1 MLRTLQGLVGT
12 ALLLAMFSC
21 TEKTRTPLPAG
32 PTAVPTVQ
40 RTVPAD
46 SSAPFN
52 YKSPHGLL
60 AALGTI
66 KATFIITNSL
76 LADEATI
83 RSYCSDIAKKGYNL
97 AFVNVQARGYYLTK
111 KGVLINTPLGNVLLP
126 GHPAMKVDDPIA
138 ILRSECSKQS
148 RPVAVVPWFEY
159 NAMAEQESGTSNPAR
174 GKGYNEKGELVS
186 VGVYNEGSDKPTLN
200 YTGDKQLFYP
210 SSWYLKDPQTQKTYL
225 SKSGLRW
232 LDSRKTQV
240 TNFLF
245 NFAQHV
251 ASAYGPLQNWDRV
264 RFMPDAGLGLEAERA
279 NKNNA
284 QTKFIQR
291 LSSMLTDR
299 GGALWVTVVKHAV
312 VSSKGV
318 YNELF
323 GQYWATEAWANAA
336 QLIVPMTYFDTVSAY
351 QADLA
356 KIIEESEA
364 LKFKVLPI
372 IGLDADIATMRK
384 PENASILQ
392 QQRDET
398 LRKVGTTGISGYAD
412 WYYWPN

>member
-1 MLRTLQGLVGT
+1 MLKRFRRIVSF
-12 ALLLAMFSC
+12 AFLLTIVSC
-21 TEKTRTPLPAG
+21 TEKKRTSLPPQ
-32 PTAVPTVQ
+32 PTVVPTFQ
-40 RTVPAD
+40 RPAPAA
-46 SSAPFN
+46 SRLPFN
-52 YKSPHGLL
+52 YNSPNGLL

-66 KATFIITNSL
+66 KATYIITNSL
-76 LADEATI
+76 LENETTI
-83 RSYCSDIAKKGYNL
+83 RSYCGDMANKGYNL

-111 KGVLINTPLGNVLLP
+111 KGVLINTPLGKVLLP
-126 GHPAMKVDDPIA
+126 GHPAMKVENPIA
-138 ILRSECSKQS
+138 ILREQCSKQK
-148 RPVAVVPWFEY
+148 RPIAIVPWFEY
-159 NAMAEQESGTSNPAR
+159 NAMAEQNSGTSNPAR

-186 VGVYNEGSDKPTLN
+186 VGVYNEGSDKSTLV
-200 YTGDKQLFYP
+200 YTGDAQLFYP

-232 LDSRKTQV
+232 LDSRKSQV

-251 ASAYGPLQNWDRV
+251 ASEYGPLQNWDRV

-284 QTKFIQR
+284 QTKFVQR
-291 LSSMLTDR
+291 LSSMLNDR

-312 VSSKGV
+312 NSSKGI

-323 GQYWATEAWANAA
+323 GQYWATEAWAKAA

-364 LKFKVLPI
+364 LKFKVAPI
-372 IGLDADIATMRK
+372 IGLDANIVTMRET
-384 PENASILQ
+384 ENATILQ
-392 QQRDET
+392 QQREET
-398 LRKVGTTGISGYAD
+398 LNKVGTAGIVGYVD
-412 WYYWPN
+412 WYYWP